1 MSFVRTVVV
10 VVACSVPLLSAC
22 NKKSTAGTASAE
34 RSGASEHAG
43 FVVTELSTSVGALP
57 DALKVEAAKAKA
69 QGLKP
74 HVEFWASW
82 CQPCMDLA
90 KSLGD
95 PKMEAAFK
103 GTYIIRLNADE
114 WGDKLGV
121 TGFNASA
128 IPVFYELDA
137 EGKKTG
143 KTIDGGAWGENIPEN
158 MAPPLDQYFHG
169 S

>member
-1 MSFVRTVVV
+1 MSFVRRVLV
-10 VVACSVPLLSAC
+10 VVACSVSLFSAC
-22 NKKSTAGTASAE
+22 NKKSTAGAA
-34 RSGASEHAG
+34 ASEHSGGAAHAG
-43 FVVTELSTSVGALP
+43 FVVTELPTSVGALS
-57 DALKVEAAKAKA
+57 DALKAEAAKAKA
-69 QGLKP
+69 KGLKP

-95 PKMEAAFK
+95 PRMEAAFK

-114 WGDKLGV
+114 WGDKLAG
-121 TGFNASA
+121 TGLNASA

-137 EGKKTG
+137 DGKKTG

>member
-1 MSFVRTVVV
+1 MSFVRCVLVVC
-10 VVACSVPLLSAC
+10 ACSAPLLSAC
-22 NKKSTAGTASAE
+22 NKKSTTGAAASE
-34 RSGASEHAG
+34 RSGGSTHAG
-43 FVVTELSTSVGALP
+43 FVVTELPTSVGALS
-57 DALKVEAAKAKA
+57 DALRTEATKAKA
-69 QGLKP
+69 QGLEP

-95 PKMEAAFK
+95 PRMEAAFK

-114 WGDKLGV
+114 WGDKLGG

-158 MAPPLDQYFHG
+158 MAPPLDRYFHG